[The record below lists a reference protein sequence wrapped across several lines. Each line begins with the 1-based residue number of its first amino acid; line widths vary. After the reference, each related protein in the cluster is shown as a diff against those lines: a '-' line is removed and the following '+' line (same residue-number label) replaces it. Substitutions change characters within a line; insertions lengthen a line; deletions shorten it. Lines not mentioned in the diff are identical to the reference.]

1 MLHWTAL
8 IAAGL
13 FVAASPAG
21 APGPRRAQEQQPTFR
36 ASVELV
42 EVDAIVRDADGTF
55 VRGLSADDFEIYE
68 DGKLQSV
75 ESFYLVGGSSS
86 DGRRPAPDALF
97 ERQADRVFV
106 FLFDE
111 GHLTNEGVQRLRK
124 AIDSFLSTE
133 FGAGDV
139 GGVFHDGQMANG
151 RLTSVRAELRAALRA
166 VKPASETRA
175 SRMAVFREF
184 PRINGE
190 YEAARI
196 EAGDARTLAN
206 AAQQNCHEDPDL
218 CRQEGGLD
226 LVENR
231 LQQNARYYVNQ
242 ARAAT
247 SRTLR
252 NLALVAT
259 GLAGLPG
266 RKTVVLLTDGF
277 FVDESQTALQQIAGQ
292 AARNGVTMYA
302 IDGRG
307 TTMTG
312 GSELPDA
319 STAGAPVSTAFDT
332 SDGGAQILAASTG
345 GFVVRG
351 TDDFTRALGR
361 IASDTS
367 TYYVLGYAPD
377 ARTLDGKLRR
387 IEVRLKDRDLSVRAR
402 KGYLA
407 TPLPPRG
414 AGR

>member
-1 MLHWTAL
+1 MFHWTAVL
-8 IAAGL
+8 CAGL
-13 FVAASPAG
+13 LAAASPAG
-21 APGPRRAQEQQPTFR
+21 APGPWQTRAQQPTFR

-42 EVDAIVRDADGTF
+42 EVDAIVRDPDGNF

-68 DGKLQSV
+68 DGQLQRV
-75 ESFYLVGGSSS
+75 ESFYLVGGPSS
-86 DGRRPAPDALF
+86 GGPPGARDALF
-97 ERQADRVFV
+97 GRQADRVFV

-111 GHLTNEGVQRLRK
+111 GHLSNEGVQRLRR
-124 AIDSFLSTE
+124 AIETFLTTG
-133 FGAGDV
+133 FGPGDV
-139 GGVFHDGQMANG
+139 GGVFHDGRMANG
-151 RLTSVRAELRAALRA
+151 RLTSVRAELLAALRM
-166 VKPASETRA
+166 VRPASETRA

-231 LQQNARYYVNQ
+231 LQQNARYYINQ

-252 NLALVAT
+252 NLAVVAT

-277 FVDESQTALQQIAGQ
+277 FVDESRTALQQIAGQ
-292 AARNGVTMYA
+292 AARNGVTIYA

-307 TTMTG
+307 SSVAG

-319 STAGAPVSTAFDT
+319 SAAGAPVSTAFDT
-332 SDGGAQILAASTG
+332 SDGGPQILAGSTG

-361 IASDTS
+361 IADDTS
-367 TYYVLGYAPD
+367 TYYVLGYAPPRR
-377 ARTLDGKLRR
+377 ALDGKLRK
-387 IEVRLKDRDLSVRAR
+387 IEVRLKDGGLSVRAR
-402 KGYLA
+402 RGYLA
-407 TPLPPRG
+407 TPLPPR
-414 AGR
+414 AGGR